1 MAIIY
6 TYPIKTTS
14 ANRNDLILISDSAD
28 KNKTKQIS
36 VAKLPGGIDFVGV
49 GGNGTAGKI
58 PKWSTQYDL
67 TDSSISEDSVT
78 GNIGI
83 GIQPNG
89 FALATLDVSK
99 NGLDT
104 AQPIIRITQ
113 RKDDTGWQVAEM
125 GRFEFFSSDGSGN
138 SPYNLGYVGISND
151 YVGGTLPSGA
161 MTFATT
167 PYNATGGSEAA
178 IERMRI
184 SSSGDVG
191 IGTTSPDGLLHVSAG
206 TQGDARLILEAD
218 TDNNDE
224 NDVPQI
230 WFKADG
236 GITEG
241 LIGLNNNFL
250 DIMSNSSIQ
259 NGIRFF
265 TGSTSN
271 TGTTDP
277 YTGATEKMRILPNG
291 AVGIG
296 TSNPIATL
304 DVAGSIRLTGTS
316 ISSGFGAGTVMTL
329 FDNDSTRRN
338 RIVLGANTSGAFINS
353 TFNTG
358 GTQNLI
364 LNSSAG
370 NVGIGT
376 TNPAVKLEVNGRAK
390 ITGANNF
397 LITTRTSA
405 SNQAN
410 YIQFYDNTTVANEA
424 YIGFTSSNK
433 DLKFQNLD
441 SAGTLTFSSGGSTA
455 ISVDASQKVGIGVTG
470 PTQRLDVGGK
480 TRSKGLIIYSTGGV
494 NAGDTNVV
502 FDNTLA
508 TKQFS
513 IGSGIVQN
521 TQTGF
526 AIRNVTD
533 SRTDVYVDD
542 TGNVGIGEYTP
553 TARLHVS
560 KDNVPDYGYVCKLT
574 STSTVSQAKVLT
586 VQSAYNI
593 APGVVGDK
601 MFVYS
606 NGDVKNITGSY
617 STISSDERLKE
628 NIIDAKPKL
637 NDLLSLKV
645 KNFNFIDNPDKY
657 IGFIAQEFE
666 KVFPSLVSS
675 SDTRVY
681 KTHDENGVLLE
692 EQGELISGYEDTR
705 SVRVGMEFAIITKV
719 IQEQQEIIE
728 NLKQRIEQLEITK

>member
-14 ANRNDLILISDSAD
+14 ANRDDLILISDSAD

-49 GGNGTAGKI
+49 GGNGTANFI

-83 GIQPNG
+83 GIQSNG
-89 FALATLDVSK
+89 SALATLDVSK

-113 RKDDTGWQVAEM
+113 RKDDTSWPIAEM

-151 YVGGTLPSGA
+151 YVGQTLPSGA

-296 TSNPIATL
+296 TTAPAAKL
-304 DVAGSIRLTGTS
+304 DILDTINQTAIRVTNNQYNNYLIQKRRTDDTQILGIKEFGSIGGLALVTGSSERLN
-316 ISSGFGAGTVMTL
+316 IS
-329 FDNDSTRRN
+329 
-338 RIVLGANTSGAFINS
+338 
-353 TFNTG
+353 
-358 GTQNLI
+358 NL
-364 LNSSAG
+364 G

-376 TNPAVKLEVNGRAK
+376 TTPSQKL
-390 ITGANNF
+390 
-397 LITTRTSA
+397 
-405 SNQAN
+405 
-410 YIQFYDNTTVANEA
+410 TVS
-424 YIGFTSSNK
+424 GKGLFVT
-433 DLKFQNLD
+433 
-441 SAGTLTFSSGGSTA
+441 GGSTPDSTIA
-455 ISVDASQKVGIGVTG
+455 TYEKGITLTSGG
-470 PTQRLDVGGK
+470 AGNQRLVIDV
-480 TRSKGLIIYSTGGV
+480 S
-494 NAGDTNVV
+494 
-502 FDNTLA
+502 
-508 TKQFS
+508 
-513 IGSGIVQN
+513 
-521 TQTGF
+521 
-526 AIRNVTD
+526 NVTNGGSYIQTRHESTSFPAAEYD
-533 SRTDVYVDD
+533 LALNPLG
-542 TGNVGIGEYTP
+542 GNVGIGTSSP
-553 TARLHVS
+553 AS
-560 KDNVPDYGYVCKLT
+560 KLAVDGGDIEVDDSASGLILRSPNGVRHRV
-574 STSTVSQAKVLT
+574 KVANDGTLT
-586 VQSAYNI
+586 VTT
-593 APGVVGDK
+593 V
-601 MFVYS
+601 
-606 NGDVKNITGSY
+606 
-617 STISSDERLKE
+617 
-628 NIIDAKPKL
+628 
-637 NDLLSLKV
+637 
-645 KNFNFIDNPDKY
+645 
-657 IGFIAQEFE
+657 
-666 KVFPSLVSS
+666 
-675 SDTRVY
+675 
-681 KTHDENGVLLE
+681 
-692 EQGELISGYEDTR
+692 
-705 SVRVGMEFAIITKV
+705 
-719 IQEQQEIIE
+719 
-728 NLKQRIEQLEITK
+728 

>member
-83 GIQPNG
+83 GIQSNG
-89 FALATLDVSK
+89 SALATLDVSK

-113 RKDDTGWQVAEM
+113 RKDDTSWPIAEM

-151 YVGGTLPSGA
+151 YVGQTLPSGA

-291 AVGIG
+291 AVGIN

-338 RIVLGANTSGAFINS
+338 RIILGANTSGAFINS

-397 LITTRTSA
+397 LITTRTSS

-410 YIQFYDNTTVANEA
+410 YIQFYDNTTAANEA

-521 TQTGF
+521 TQSGLS
-526 AIRNVTD
+526 IRNVTD
-533 SRTDVYVDD
+533 SRTDFYIDD
-542 TGNVGIGEYTP
+542 AGNVGIGTSNPASKLEVDGGDIEVDDSASGLILHSPNNTRYRIKVADNGTLSV
-553 TARLHVS
+553 TAV
-560 KDNVPDYGYVCKLT
+560 
-574 STSTVSQAKVLT
+574 
-586 VQSAYNI
+586 
-593 APGVVGDK
+593 
-601 MFVYS
+601 
-606 NGDVKNITGSY
+606 
-617 STISSDERLKE
+617 
-628 NIIDAKPKL
+628 
-637 NDLLSLKV
+637 
-645 KNFNFIDNPDKY
+645 
-657 IGFIAQEFE
+657 
-666 KVFPSLVSS
+666 
-675 SDTRVY
+675 
-681 KTHDENGVLLE
+681 
-692 EQGELISGYEDTR
+692 
-705 SVRVGMEFAIITKV
+705 
-719 IQEQQEIIE
+719 
-728 NLKQRIEQLEITK
+728 

>member
-99 NGLDT
+99 NGLNTD
-104 AQPIIRITQ
+104 QPIIRITQ
-113 RKDDTGWQVAEM
+113 RKDDTGWSVAEM

-316 ISSGFGAGTVMTL
+316 ISSGFGVGTVMTL

-410 YIQFYDNTTVANEA
+410 YIQFYDNTTAANEA

-441 SAGTLTFSSGGSTA
+441 SAGTLTFSSGGAVA
-455 ISVDASQKVGIGVTG
+455 ISVDASQKVGIGTTAPAAKLQVNGTDG
-470 PTQRLDVGGK
+470 TTQGIIGHSTQGLYIGASGVNVDLKSSGNSVG
-480 TRSKGLIIYSTGGV
+480 TFSFSTG
-494 NAGDTNVV
+494 NNERMRINTTGD
-502 FDNTLA
+502 
-508 TKQFS
+508 
-513 IGSGIVQN
+513 
-521 TQTGF
+521 
-526 AIRNVTD
+526 
-533 SRTDVYVDD
+533 
-542 TGNVGIGEYTP
+542 VGIGEDNP

-560 KDNVPDYGYVCKLT
+560 KDNVPDGQYVCKLT
-574 STSTVSQAKVLT
+574 STSTVAQARVLT

-601 MFVYS
+601 MRVYS
-606 NGDVKNITGSY
+606 DGDVENINGAY
-617 STISSDERLKE
+617 GTIGSDERLKE

-637 NDLLSLKV
+637 NDILSLKV
-645 KNFNFIDNPDKY
+645 KNFNFIDNDKKQ

-666 KVFPSLVSS
+666 KVFPSLVKS

-705 SVRVGMEFAIITKV
+705 SLRVGMEFAIITKV

-728 NLKQRIEQLEITK
+728 SLKQRIEQLEITK